1 VPFIDL
7 AFVPRAEGGD
17 VAALAEISGTK
28 EGTELGTGFARLSK
42 ARLSWTVRYDEVLIV
57 IEGELTVHVD
67 GFPLVAEPR
76 DAIWLAAGSAV
87 IYEAEAALVLY
98 AIHPANWQDWETP

>member
-1 VPFIDL
+1 MPFAGL

-17 VAALAEISGTK
+17 VAELAEISSAE
-28 EGTELGTGFARLSK
+28 EGTELGTGYARLSK
-42 ARLSWTVRYDEVLIV
+42 ARLSWTVRYDEVLVV

-67 GFPLVAEPR
+67 GFPLVAGPR